1 MDVRIIN
8 PFLNATR
15 EVLSTMASTNAVV
28 GKPFLKKDDTAYGD
42 VSGIIG
48 ITGDALGSMAISFS
62 ESCICRI
69 AGQILGETISE
80 VSDEV
85 LDAVGELTNMIS
97 GAARR
102 GIEKDGLSVYAA
114 IPSVIHG
121 KNHQLNHI
129 LKSPSIVIPF
139 STEQGNFVLD
149 VCIRRSEE
157 SEKKEQS
164 YQVTNV
170 RTQVQ
175 QQVAAPVGAD
185 GPGAAPPA
193 PPPAPSQLPRA
204 TSPPEGTSD
213 APPAKSVA
221 SMTEAERIEH
231 MKKALSEMVK
241 ARNHIFQ
248 ELRDKPFMAVEQ
260 RKAYKK
266 KLPFLDEKIKRLK
279 LDMQALE
286 MLTKLSQDDL
296 NNPKITRHYQHYG
309 PKDKSS

>member
-1 MDVRIIN
+1 
-8 PFLNATR
+8 
-15 EVLSTMASTNAVV
+15 MAQRTPGTLVAPLAKPRV
-28 GKPFLKKDDTAYGD
+28 GPPGGA
-42 VSGIIG
+42 SGG
-48 ITGDALGSMAISFS
+48 
-62 ESCICRI
+62 
-69 AGQILGETISE
+69 
-80 VSDEV
+80 
-85 LDAVGELTNMIS
+85 
-97 GAARR
+97 
-102 GIEKDGLSVYAA
+102 
-114 IPSVIHG
+114 
-121 KNHQLNHI
+121 
-129 LKSPSIVIPF
+129 
-139 STEQGNFVLD
+139 
-149 VCIRRSEE
+149 
-157 SEKKEQS
+157 
-164 YQVTNV
+164 
-170 RTQVQ
+170 
-175 QQVAAPVGAD
+175 
-185 GPGAAPPA
+185 GAAPPA

>member
-1 MDVRIIN
+1 MDVRFIN

-48 ITGDALGSMAISFS
+48 ITGDALGSMAISFT
-62 ESCICRI
+62 EPCICRI
-69 AGQILGETISE
+69 AALMLGETIPE
-80 VSDEV
+80 VNDDV
-85 LDAVGELTNMIS
+85 LDTVGELTNMIS

-121 KNHQLNHI
+121 RNHQLNHI

-139 STEQGNFVLD
+139 STEQGNFVVD

-157 SEKKEQS
+157 GEKKQES

-170 RTQVQ
+170 RTKVERPAA
-175 QQVAAPVGAD
+175 VNGSGSRPTPPEETPAAPSVE
-185 GPGAAPPA
+185 APPEKRSA
-193 PPPAPSQLPRA
+193 PL
-204 TSPPEGTSD
+204 SD
-213 APPAKSVA
+213 A
-221 SMTEAERIEH
+221 ERVEH
-231 MKKALSEMVK
+231 MKKALSEMIK
-241 ARNHIFQ
+241 ARDHIIL
-248 ELRDKPFMAVEQ
+248 EMREKPFMPVEQ
-260 RKAYKK
+260 RKTYKK

-279 LDMQALE
+279 LDMQALQ

-296 NNPKITRHYQHYG
+296 DNPQITRDFQHYA
-309 PKDKSS
+309 PNKNK

>member
-15 EVLSTMASTNAVV
+15 EVLSTMAATNAVV
-28 GKPFLKKDDTAYGD
+28 GKPFLKKSDTAYGD

-48 ITGDALGSMAISFS
+48 ITGDALGSMAISFT
-62 ESCICRI
+62 EPCICRI
-69 AGQILGETISE
+69 TGLMLGETISE
-80 VSDEV
+80 VIDDV
-85 LDAVGELTNMIS
+85 LDTVGELTNMIS
-97 GAARR
+97 GVARR
-102 GIEKDGLSVYAA
+102 TMEKEGLSVYAA

-121 KNHQLNHI
+121 RSHQLNHI

-139 STEQGNFVLD
+139 STEQGNFVVD

-157 SEKKEQS
+157 GEKRQEG
-164 YQVTNV
+164 YRVTNV
-170 RTQVQ
+170 RTQVERPADPDGVEGRLTPPAVHPSAPPQ
-175 QQVAAPVGAD
+175 TPQAAPSAEGT
-185 GPGAAPPA
+185 PEAPPKK
-193 PPPAPSQLPRA
+193 
-204 TSPPEGTSD
+204 SPTP
-213 APPAKSVA
+213 
-221 SMTEAERIEH
+221 MTEAERIEH

-296 NNPKITRHYQHYG
+296 DNPIITRHYQHYG
-309 PKDKSS
+309 NKDKP

>member
-1 MDVRIIN
+1 MDVRFIN

-15 EVLSTMASTNAVV
+15 EVLSTMAATNAVV

-48 ITGDALGSMAISFS
+48 ITGDALGSMAISFT
-62 ESCICRI
+62 EPCICRI
-69 AGQILGETISE
+69 SSMMLGETISE
-80 VSDEV
+80 VSDDV

-102 GIEKDGLSVYAA
+102 AIEKDGLSVYAA

-121 KNHQLNHI
+121 RNHQLNHI

-157 SEKKEQS
+157 GEKKQES
-164 YQVTNV
+164 FRVTNV
-170 RTQVQ
+170 RTRVERPAASDREAGPAGRPPASVEAPREGPPSAEGSETQPEERS
-175 QQVAAPVGAD
+175 APV
-185 GPGAAPPA
+185 
-193 PPPAPSQLPRA
+193 
-204 TSPPEGTSD
+204 SD
-213 APPAKSVA
+213 
-221 SMTEAERIEH
+221 AERIEYT
-231 MKKALSEMVK
+231 KKALAARTK
-241 ARNHIFQ
+241 ARDHILR
-248 ELRDKPFMAVEQ
+248 ELREKPFLAVEQ
-260 RKAYKK
+260 RKIYKK

-286 MLTKLSQDDL
+286 MLTKLSQEDL
-296 NNPKITRHYQHYG
+296 DSPKITRHYQHYG